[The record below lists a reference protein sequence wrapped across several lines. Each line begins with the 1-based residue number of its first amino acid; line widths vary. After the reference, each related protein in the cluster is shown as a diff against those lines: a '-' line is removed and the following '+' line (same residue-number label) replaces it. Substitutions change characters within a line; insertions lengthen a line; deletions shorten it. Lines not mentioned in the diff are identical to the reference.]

1 MTTLKNAK
9 KLTDKDLQQVTGG
22 AIYCSAFGPQAGVW
36 SIVDDNS
43 GKVINKVADCSLASG
58 YNMAVQVAQDCGQST
73 RQISWAELNQQ
84 RNQYSVPPF
93 IVG

>member
-1 MTTLKNAK
+1 MVSFKNAK

-36 SIVDDNS
+36 SVVDDNS

-58 YNMAVQVAQDCGQST
+58 YSMAVQAAQDCGQST

-84 RNQYSVPPF
+84 KYQFYGPR
-93 IVG
+93 IVD